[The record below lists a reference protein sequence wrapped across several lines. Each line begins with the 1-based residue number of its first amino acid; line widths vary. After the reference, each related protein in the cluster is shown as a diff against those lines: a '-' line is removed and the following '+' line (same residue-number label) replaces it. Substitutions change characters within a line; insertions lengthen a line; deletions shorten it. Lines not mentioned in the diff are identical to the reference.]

1 MRPLNK
7 LLACAMALMV
17 PLCTWA
23 QTESEPNDNI
33 ANANTVSLG
42 VAMNG
47 DMGGPPCVTGTS
59 DDFFSLNL
67 MADGQLTIN
76 TNTENTGTGSSTIRI
91 DVYNSGGSQI
101 TWFTHA
107 TGPAG
112 APSSV
117 NTTVNCLNKG
127 LYYFRVQRGNASLC
141 YTYALTLTLTAPLF
155 ADDIEPNNNAA
166 QADANPLLAPAA
178 ITEGHVNFSHYGDNA
193 DFYRIETPVNGTLS
207 ITTTSEA
214 VAAGNIRIDIY
225 NGSVVQTN
233 FYLTPVGTDGTP
245 ATHTQSYNCYGAGV
259 YYLRVISNAPC
270 GVSYQLSYSVTPPLF
285 ANDLEDNDN
294 FSQADA
300 NPILP
305 HGSITEGHLN
315 FSHYGDNF
323 DFYRIQTPTNGTLN
337 ITTNS
342 EAFAA
347 GDLRID
353 VYNGTGSQ
361 TDWYLT
367 PIGTGGTPAS
377 HTRSFSCYGAG
388 DYYVRVFS
396 NGPCGVSY
404 QLSYTVTAPVFGNDM
419 EPNNSLPSAV
429 VFNPDSSQ
437 AEGHLN
443 FANYGD
449 NNDFYKIVLPAA
461 GSIAFG
467 LLAEAATAGSLRVDL
482 YNSGGG
488 QVTWTTFP
496 IGGDHVPTNSAVNFV
511 GLPAGIYYL
520 RAISANS
527 CGVSYRFLCNDT
539 DADGTCNYFDL
550 CPGGPE
556 PGTPCDDGSACT
568 INDVIQ
574 SDCGCD
580 GTPVDPDDGDPCTL
594 DSCDPISGV
603 SNIFQDAD
611 NDGTCDFFD
620 GCPNDP
626 NKIAPG
632 QCGCGVPD
640 TDTDGDLTAD
650 CNDGCPNDPNKI
662 APGIC
667 GCGVSDVDT
676 DNDGTADCI
685 DACPLLPNLVNGDPC
700 DDGNANTVNDV
711 VTNCICAG
719 TLLNDDC
726 EGVPGGPAQPG
737 TACNDNNDCTINDVY
752 DANCNCAGTFQD
764 SDSDGVCDANDAC
777 PLLPNLVNG
786 DPCDDGNANTVND
799 VVINCICAGTL
810 LNDDCEGVPG
820 GPAQPGT
827 ACNDNNDCTINDV
840 YDANC
845 NCAGTFQDS
854 DSDGVCDANDACPL
868 LPNLVNGDP
877 CDDGNA
883 NTVNDVVT
891 NCICAGTLLNDDCE
905 GVPGGPAQPGTAC
918 NDNNDCTINDVYDAN
933 CNCDGTLQDTDSDG
947 VCDADD
953 TCPTVPGQIG
963 SACNDGNASTIN
975 DQLDGNCNCVGTP
988 VGPGCDFNEVE
999 LVVVNDA
1006 VSSVQ
1011 WEVRAQGTGTLIANG
1026 AVNPPAGTYTLDI
1039 CLPDGCYYLVVTDD
1053 GGDGIAG
1060 GGYVLRLA
1068 TGERLIDNTGNMTV
1082 GVSQIAANEGFC
1094 LPLGEDK
1101 LLWSSCDKTDWRQNQ
1116 FVVAN
1121 PNAAVSAQF
1130 GASNA
1135 NSGYQMWWFDPNG
1148 GYSFKR
1154 FQSHNTTNG
1163 LAANATRACHFQVN
1177 GWSGNQLQPNVLY
1190 NVKVRGRVAGTYLP
1204 WGRACRFVLDPLRAQ
1219 CPLTKLMDIPNNQYL
1234 SCGQSRNW
1242 GAGNWIAA
1250 RPVSRLNANGGT
1262 QNANRYQFRFRLPD
1276 ESVVT
1281 VRTATT
1287 YLLQLNWG
1295 NTPLQPGNTYLV
1307 DVRASFDGGATW
1319 CTDFI
1324 QPSVDPWGEFCTL
1337 TIIGGSSSMNMEN
1350 ASGEAVENVRMAL
1363 YPNPNQGDQLM
1374 LSLSAVAQG
1383 VQTVSVDL
1391 FDLFGKRVAARTI
1404 PVQDGFVNTM
1414 LELNGE
1420 LANGLYM
1427 VSITAGA
1434 DSYTERLVIQR

>member
-67 MADGQLTIN
+67 MADGQMTIN
-76 TNTENTGTGSSTIRI
+76 TNAENTGTGSSTIRI

-141 YTYALTLTLTAPLF
+141 YTYALTLTLAAPLF
-155 ADDIEPNNNAA
+155 ADDIEPNNNSA

-178 ITEGHVNFSHYGDNA
+178 ITEGHVNFSHYGDNT

-233 FYLTPVGTDGTP
+233 FYVTPVGTGGTP
-245 ATHTQSYNCYGAGV
+245 ATHTQSYACYGAGV

-496 IGGDHVPTNSAVNFV
+496 IGGDHVPTNSAVNFA
-511 GLPAGIYYL
+511 GLPAGTYYL
-520 RAISANS
+520 RAISINS

-594 DSCDPISGV
+594 DSCDPVSGV

-650 CNDGCPNDPNKI
+650 CNDGCPNDPNKTE
-662 APGIC
+662 PGIC

-676 DNDGTADCI
+676 DGDLTADCNDGCPNDPNKTEPGICGCGVSDADTDNDGTADCI
-685 DACPLLPNLVNGDPC
+685 DGCPLLANLVNGDPC

-752 DANCNCAGTFQD
+752 DANCNCEGTFQD
-764 SDSDGVCDANDAC
+764 SDSDGVCDA
-777 PLLPNLVNG
+777 
-786 DPCDDGNANTVND
+786 DDN
-799 VVINCICAGTL
+799 
-810 LNDDCEGVPG
+810 
-820 GPAQPGT
+820 
-827 ACNDNNDCTINDV
+827 
-840 YDANC
+840 
-845 NCAGTFQDS
+845 
-854 DSDGVCDANDACPL
+854 
-868 LPNLVNGDP
+868 
-877 CDDGNA
+877 
-883 NTVNDVVT
+883 
-891 NCICAGTLLNDDCE
+891 
-905 GVPGGPAQPGTAC
+905 
-918 NDNNDCTINDVYDAN
+918 
-933 CNCDGTLQDTDSDG
+933 
-947 VCDADD
+947 
-953 TCPTVPGQIG
+953 CPTVPGQIG

-1383 VQTVSVDL
+1383 VQTVSVDI
-1391 FDLFGKRVAARTI
+1391 FDLFGKRVTARTI

-1434 DSYTERLVIQR
+1434 DSYTERLVIQK